1 MVELER
7 AFTEGELT
15 AWYQPVVSLVDGM
28 MRGAEALVRW
38 QHPQHGWLEPAAF
51 MPAIV
56 QAGLSSELGLH
67 MMQTVMQQ
75 QRRLADLPVH
85 GLKIDGSFIAGLP
98 ADDNSRAIVEAT
110 LGLGARLGLRVM
122 AEGVET
128 LGQHH
133 WLLDHDCEMGQGF
146 LYGAPMPA
154 AQLEAELSVG
164 VAGYVQ
170 RRLYGVSQEP
180 KRSDK
185 TLA

>member
-110 LGLGARLGLRVM
+110 LGLGARLGLRVLPRGGNPGT
-122 AEGVET
+122 APLAAGPRLRDGPGVRVRGT
-128 LGQHH
+128 HAR
-133 WLLDHDCEMGQGF
+133 C
-146 LYGAPMPA
+146 PA
-154 AQLEAELSVG
+154 GGRAVGRCRRVCTASV
-164 VAGYVQ
+164 V
-170 RRLYGVSQEP
+170 RRQSGTQEV
-180 KRSDK
+180 
-185 TLA
+185 